1 MRVLP
6 ANKTHLERSTACCEC
21 LECINSFL
29 FVMLWEERL
38 GMLLLVP
45 ISALIMCTLV
55 VAEEVRKPGV
65 VPLFQP
71 IEASK
76 GNDSSSDVTYG
87 RIILEH
93 SRTTEDGDYITQN
106 GERLHGK
113 TPDVAEYDYQSD
125 FDWRHLEKLQE
136 EASSSFGPRGPA
148 VESLLQMKPMVEC
161 GADIM
166 TLRVKGGSLLYLL
179 VDRGEASPLPLSN
192 LPPQCGYSLR
202 TTWRDTVFMAP
213 YDGCYGVK
221 EGDNY
226 VLPLRWG
233 GTPLK
238 MTCPARPHVATSPSV
253 SCHPSGMV
261 VTIPGSGDASKLM
274 IMYKG
279 AWNPLLWVSVQCGYS
294 VVTHSGGLVVT
305 APFATCGEI
314 KDGMYTLE
322 FMEGKVKLS
331 CPSQPLTGSPSVSP
345 PPSPKPSQ
353 TTVSYLKLAIMTP
366 SEPYFTPPP
375 QTVTP
380 ASAPVTFKLQRPVSW
395 HLMVPRPH
403 LPTHAPVPPKPVT
416 HTVYKPLPTRP
427 VPPSHK
433 HPTPPAAHPH
443 VPHLWNTNNPLIPVY
458 PPFPFPPKSALKTP
472 APVIPKLAPPFPGLP
487 TPVVPKLAPP
497 FPGLPHTPHKIPWHF
512 NLFQTPVPSHPHF
525 YPRPPKPT
533 PQIPIFLRP
542 PPQMTPHPLSDPL
555 YTPIPKPVAHHPVHG
570 SPAHPHHTD
579 LFYPSLPK
587 PPVLPPVVPPPV
599 RPVGPAVPCIFPPCP
614 WLPVFHNH
622 MYFNLG
628 SHFIDCAQTHP
639 GKPSTFP
646 NFMLPYHSRHHN
658 LQESSVS
665 PRRHYDN
672 HGPAS
677 QPFHSWD
684 LVVPFSKPSSHME
697 TKHKGSPPQPYNP
710 SFYWNPAHP
719 KPPELKQTSYP
730 QNSEPVLDEHS
741 GSRSAATSLSVSL
754 GSR

>member
-1 MRVLP
+1 
-6 ANKTHLERSTACCEC
+6 
-21 LECINSFL
+21 IGGQGD
-29 FVMLWEERL
+29 W
-38 GMLLLVP
+38 
-45 ISALIMCTLV
+45 
-55 VAEEVRKPGV
+55 
-65 VPLFQP
+65 
-71 IEASK
+71 
-76 GNDSSSDVTYG
+76 
-87 RIILEH
+87 
-93 SRTTEDGDYITQN
+93 SRE
-106 GERLHGK
+106 
-113 TPDVAEYDYQSD
+113 S
-125 FDWRHLEKLQE
+125 DWRHLEKLQE

-274 IMYKG
+274 IMCKFI
-279 AWNPLLWVSVQCGYS
+279 
-294 VVTHSGGLVVT
+294 T
-305 APFATCGEI
+305 
-314 KDGMYTLE
+314 K
-322 FMEGKVKLS
+322 
-331 CPSQPLTGSPSVSP
+331 
-345 PPSPKPSQ
+345 
-353 TTVSYLKLAIMTP
+353 
-366 SEPYFTPPP
+366 
-375 QTVTP
+375 
-380 ASAPVTFKLQRPVSW
+380 
-395 HLMVPRPH
+395 
-403 LPTHAPVPPKPVT
+403 PVP
-416 HTVYKPLPTRP
+416 
-427 VPPSHK
+427 
-433 HPTPPAAHPH
+433 
-443 VPHLWNTNNPLIPVY
+443 
-458 PPFPFPPKSALKTP
+458 
-472 APVIPKLAPPFPGLP
+472 
-487 TPVVPKLAPP
+487 LAPP

-697 TKHKGSPPQPYNP
+697 TKHRGSPPQPYNP